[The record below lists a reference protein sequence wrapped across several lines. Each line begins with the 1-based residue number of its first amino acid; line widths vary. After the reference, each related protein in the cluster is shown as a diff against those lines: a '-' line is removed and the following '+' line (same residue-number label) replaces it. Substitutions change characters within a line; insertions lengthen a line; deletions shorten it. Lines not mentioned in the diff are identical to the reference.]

1 MSKYAGSG
9 PIDVE
14 IMFVAGLAFEEEIAL
29 LMKANLDQ
37 IGFNTILKP
46 EPWNR
51 MTELAASQRRLRNQ

>member
-46 EPWNR
+46 EPGIG
-51 MTELAASQRRLRNQ
+51 